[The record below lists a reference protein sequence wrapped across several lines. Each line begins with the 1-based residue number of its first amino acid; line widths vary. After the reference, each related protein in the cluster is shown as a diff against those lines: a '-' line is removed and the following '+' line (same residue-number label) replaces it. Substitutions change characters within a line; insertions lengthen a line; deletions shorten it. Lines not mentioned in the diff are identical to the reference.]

1 MWDNSNNSC
10 NYCSWDFSGFG
21 FTFIL
26 KILFIKMLN
35 WGAFVMYNIP
45 EIPDEFNLGDYLLD
59 RHIREGRGDKEA
71 IYYKDEVITYNQL
84 LEAANRAG
92 NALLKLGIEEENRV
106 MICLPDCPEFLY
118 GYLGAMRI
126 GAVPV
131 PVSTMALP
139 GDYKYYLNDSRA
151 KVLITDENLAPK
163 IMEVFAELRYLR
175 HFIVSGKPAPG
186 QLCFEEL
193 LQDASASL
201 KVTAVSK
208 DDMAFWLYSSGTTG
222 TPKGVVHLHH
232 DVLHFMHPYNEHVLS
247 ITEEDI
253 MFSASKMYFS
263 YGRNSMEATFVSGAA
278 VVLEPELPRP
288 QKVAEVITRYKP
300 TIYFSIPTSYRGVL
314 DLLEEEEGKYDFS
327 SLKVCISA
335 GEALPKVIFDRW
347 KNRFGIEIY
356 DGIGSTDVGGI
367 YISNMKGKVRPGS
380 CGVLIPGFEA
390 RLVDD
395 EGKDVADG
403 EVGTIWIKNDGS
415 TPFYWRKHQK
425 SKESIIGEWFNTSD
439 QFIRDSDGYYWFS
452 GRADDMLKAGGI
464 WVSPVEVENIL
475 LQHPAVLECAM
486 VGHVDES
493 NLEKPL
499 AFVVLRPGHKASPEL
514 ERELQE
520 FVRSKTAH
528 YKYPRWV
535 KFVEELPRTAS
546 GKVQRFK
553 LRAAL
558 RNNEIA

>member
-1 MWDNSNNSC
+1 MVDVLGK
-10 NYCSWDFSGFG
+10 YKKPLFSGIIIGLAVAVALLIAGDLQGVFR
-21 FTFIL
+21 TVLSINLRYLALIL
-26 KILFIKMLN
+26 VLAPLNYFFRYIKWSYYLKLTGLQVEPKMNRLIFVSGLAMTISPGKIGELLKC
-35 WGAFVMYNIP
+35 
-45 EIPDEFNLGDYLLD
+45 YLL
-59 RHIREGRGDKEA
+59 KEH
-71 IYYKDEVITYNQL
+71 
-84 LEAANRAG
+84 
-92 NALLKLGIEEENRV
+92 
-106 MICLPDCPEFLY
+106 M
-118 GYLGAMRI
+118 GA
-126 GAVPV
+126 
-131 PVSTMALP
+131 PVSTT
-139 GDYKYYLNDSRA
+139 SS
-151 KVLITDENLAPK
+151 
-163 IMEVFAELRYLR
+163 
-175 HFIVSGKPAPG
+175 IV
-186 QLCFEEL
+186 
-193 LQDASASL
+193 
-201 KVTAVSK
+201 
-208 DDMAFWLYSSGTTG
+208 MAFWLYSSGTTG